1 METNLAN
8 NELQTLNIFER
19 LQLLR
24 IDIQKANLKPSG
36 YNKFANY
43 KYFDLKDIIPTI
55 NILLLKYKLTTH
67 ITFTNEIATL
77 TIINCHKPDEKI
89 IFNSPMRDLEIKGLN
104 KIQVLGG
111 VETYQRRYL
120 YLMAFDIVES
130 DLIEIQKAW
139 PISDEQI
146 EIIKKYADKVGA
158 LLTKYNVNDIKNLS
172 KCIKTRL
179 NAPNLKNKRVFLCL
193 EYYIFT

>member
-1 METNLAN
+1 METNLTN

-24 IDIQKANLKPSG
+24 IDIQKANLKQSG
-36 YNKFANY
+36 INKFANY
-43 KYFDLKDIIPTI
+43 KYFDLKDIVPTI
-55 NILLLKYKLTTH
+55 NMLLLKYKLTTL
-67 ITFTNEIATL
+67 ITFTNETATL

-89 IFNSPMRDLEIKGLN
+89 IFTSPMRDLEIKGLN

-130 DLIEIQKAW
+130 DLIEVQKAL
-139 PISDEQI
+139 PISEEQA
-146 EIIKKYADKVGA
+146 ETIKKHSDKVGT
-158 LLTKYNVNDIKNLS
+158 LLKKFNISDIKNLS
-172 KCIKTRL
+172 YAQADYIIKKLTDWKGE
-179 NAPNLKNKRVFLCL
+179 NILKR
-193 EYYIFT
+193 

>member
-1 METNLAN
+1 MEPNLTNE
-8 NELQTLNIFER
+8 ELQSLNIFER

-89 IFNSPMRDLEIKGLN
+89 IFTSPMRDLEIKGLN

-120 YLMAFDIVES
+120 YLIAFDIVEG
-130 DLIEIQKAW
+130 DLIEIQKSL
-139 PISDEQI
+139 PISSDQLETIQ
-146 EIIKKYADKVGA
+146 KHADKIGV
-158 LLTKYNVNDIKNLS
+158 LLKKFNISDIKNLS
-172 KCIKTRL
+172 YAQADFIIKKLTD
-179 NAPNLKNKRVFLCL
+179 
-193 EYYIFT
+193 

>member
-1 METNLAN
+1 MDVFKGVKNMNINLTSD
-8 NELQTLNIFER
+8 ELQALNIFER
-19 LQLLR
+19 LQFLR
-24 IDIQKANLKPSG
+24 VDIQKANLKQSG
-36 YNKFANY
+36 FNKFANY
-43 KYFDLKDIIPTI
+43 KYFDLKDIVPTI

-67 ITFTNEIATL
+67 ITFTNDIATL

-89 IFNSPMRDLEIKGLN
+89 IFTSPMRDLEIKGLN
-104 KIQVLGG
+104 NIQVLGG

-120 YLMAFDIVES
+120 YLIAFDIVES
-130 DLIEIQKAW
+130 DLIEIQKSL

-172 KCIKTRL
+172 YAQADFIIKKL
-179 NAPNLKNKRVFLCL
+179 NV
-193 EYYIFT
+193 

>member
-1 METNLAN
+1 MNINLTSD
-8 NELQTLNIFER
+8 ELQALNIFER
-19 LQLLR
+19 LQFLR
-24 IDIQKANLKPSG
+24 VDIQKANLKQSG
-36 YNKFANY
+36 FNKFANY
-43 KYFDLKDIIPTI
+43 KYFDLKDIVPTI

-67 ITFTNEIATL
+67 ITFTNDIATL

-89 IFNSPMRDLEIKGLN
+89 IFTSPMRDLEIKGLN
-104 KIQVLGG
+104 NIQVLGG

-120 YLMAFDIVES
+120 YLIAFDIVES
-130 DLIEIQKAW
+130 DLIEIQKSL

-172 KCIKTRL
+172 YAQADFIIKKL
-179 NAPNLKNKRVFLCL
+179 NV
-193 EYYIFT
+193 

>member
-1 METNLAN
+1 MNINFTNE
-8 NELQTLNIFER
+8 ELQTLNIFER

-24 IDIQKANLKPSG
+24 MDIQKANLKQSG
-36 YNKFANY
+36 INEFANY
-43 KYFDLKDIIPTI
+43 KYFDLKDIVPTI
-55 NILLLKYKLTTH
+55 NILLLKYKLTTL
-67 ITFTNEIATL
+67 ITFTNEMATL

-89 IFNSPMRDLEIKGLN
+89 IFTSPMRDLEIKKLN

-130 DLIEIQKAW
+130 DLIEVQKAL
-139 PISDEQI
+139 PISEEQI

-172 KCIKTRL
+172 YAQADFIIKKL
-179 NAPNLKNKRVFLCL
+179 NV
-193 EYYIFT
+193 